1 MYGGGG
7 NRSKLRRYDMG
18 EVTGEMADLCVL
30 TCDNPRD
37 EEIRDIN
44 NDIKVGLAKS
54 NGKYIEIDEQKRGN
68 RLLHGKCPAG
78 RYDRTARK
86 RA

>member
-1 MYGGGG
+1 MAAVETD
-7 NRSKLRRYDMG
+7 SKLRRYDMG

-54 NGKYIEIDEQKRGN
+54 NESISRSTTEKRQS
-68 RLLHGKCPAG
+68 L
-78 RYDRTARK
+78 TAW
-86 RA
+86 

>member
-1 MYGGGG
+1 MAAVKPF
-7 NRSKLRRYDMG
+7 KLRRYDMG

-44 NDIKVGLAKS
+44 NDIKSDWQRAMESISRSTTEKKQSL
-54 NGKYIEIDEQKRGN
+54 
-68 RLLHGKCPAG
+68 
-78 RYDRTARK
+78 TAW
-86 RA
+86 

>member
-1 MYGGGG
+1 MCI
-7 NRSKLRRYDMG
+7 RDS
-18 EVTGEMADLCVL
+18 LCVL

-54 NGKYIEIDEQKRGN
+54 NGKSVSYTHLDVYKRQEQIALN
-68 RLLHGKCPAG
+68 R
-78 RYDRTARK
+78 RMNEEQTASNRK
-86 RA
+86 LNEEPVSYTHLKLVIK